1 VKILLLILMM
11 LPLSGCVSYYKFSD
25 WAEKTFDPD
34 FTNPQIEG
42 VAE

>member
-1 VKILLLILMM
+1 VKILLLILMTIPM
-11 LPLSGCVSYYKFSD
+11 SGCVSYYKFSD

-34 FTNPQIEG
+34 FTNPQTEG

>member
-1 VKILLLILMM
+1 VKILLLILMTIPM
-11 LPLSGCVSYYKFSD
+11 SGCVSYYKFSD

-42 VAE
+42 VVE